1 MYRETLKTNG
11 LVVYEVDYRFLTK
24 LKSDSV
30 VLFVIFL
37 NKALL
42 FGIFEKLMI
51 QGSFYG
57 RGKIP

>member
-1 MYRETLKTNG
+1 MYRKNLKTNG
-11 LVVYEVDYRFLTK
+11 LVVYEVDYRFLTE
-24 LKSDSV
+24 LKSDFV

-42 FGIFEKLMI
+42 FGIFVKLMI